1 MLQGLEAGRPL
12 EIDAIVG
19 SVVELAGRFELP
31 VPHLE
36 TLYGSVKL
44 LAASAGA

>member
-1 MLQGLEAGRPL
+1 MLQDLEASRPM

-31 VPHLE
+31 VPHLQ

-44 LAASAGA
+44 LATSSPS